1 MRVIVRATEAILL
14 AHGFT
19 NAMLDA
25 MVQDGMATAEQRAG
39 RAADQASFG
48 AAASNRSARC

>member
-25 MVQDGMATAEQRAG
+25 MVQDGMAQGGNATTRLSLPTVFALDWR
-39 RAADQASFG
+39 D
-48 AAASNRSARC
+48 